1 MNKILVTG
9 GFGFIGSYIT
19 EELLGNKYE
28 VIVADISNEHA
39 IAGAKYIKCDILS
52 HEDLIKVFEED
63 FDTIIHLAG
72 FSNLRESINNPSLT
86 LSLNTLSTAR
96 ILELA
101 VEKGIKKFIYGSSA
115 YANSNKGSFYGISKL
130 ASEKIVEEFNR
141 KFNLNY
147 LILRFGSVY
156 SEKESHNNYMYNLIS
171 KALKEESINHHSDGL
186 ELREYIHALDV
197 ARLTVQVMENEEY
210 SNESFILTG
219 IEQYTRLQLFQMI
232 KEISGKDIRIN
243 TSKEED
249 KTQYK
254 LSPYS
259 FQPSS
264 ARKLIANPQIDL
276 GQGLLDII
284 RKINSHEIKANL

>member
-284 RKINSHEIKANL
+284 RKINSHEIKADL

>member
-9 GFGFIGSYIT
+9 GFGFIGCYIT
-19 EELLGNKYE
+19 EELLRNKYE
-28 VIVADISNEHA
+28 VIVADISDEHA
-39 IAGAKYIKCDILS
+39 VAGAKYIKCDILS
-52 HEDLIKVFEED
+52 NDDLSKVFNED

-72 FSNLRESINNPSLT
+72 FSNLRESVNYPSLT
-86 LSLNTLSTAR
+86 LSLNTLSTTS

-101 VEKGIKKFIYGSSA
+101 VKKGVGKFIYGSSA

-141 KFNLNY
+141 IFNLNY
-147 LILRFGSVY
+147 LILRYGSVY
-156 SEKESHNNYMYNLIS
+156 SEKKSQNNYMYNLIAN
-171 KALKEESINHHSDGL
+171 ALNEGSIDHHSDGH
-186 ELREYIHALDV
+186 ELREYIHAQDV
-197 ARLTVQVMENEEY
+197 ARLTVQVMENKEY

-232 KEISGKDIRIN
+232 KEISGKKIKIN
-243 TSKEED
+243 TYNQED

-259 FQPSS
+259 FQSSS

-284 RKINSHEIKANL
+284 RKINSHEIKANF

>member
-1 MNKILVTG
+1 MRRILVTG
-9 GFGFIGSYIT
+9 GSGFIGSYIT
-19 EELLGNKYE
+19 EELLRNKYE
-28 VIVADISNEHA
+28 VIIADISNEHA

-52 HEDLIKVFEED
+52 HEDLIKVFKED
-63 FDTIIHLAG
+63 FDIIIHLAG

-86 LSLNTLSTAR
+86 LSLNTLSTTR

-101 VEKGIKKFIYGSSA
+101 VAKGIKKFIYGSSA

-130 ASEKIVEEFNR
+130 ASEKIVEEFNQ

-147 LILRFGSVY
+147 VILRYGSVY

-232 KEISGKDIRIN
+232 KEISGKDIVIN

-249 KTQYK
+249 ITHYK

-284 RKINSHEIKANL
+284 RKINSHEI

>member
-1 MNKILVTG
+1 M
-9 GFGFIGSYIT
+9 
-19 EELLGNKYE
+19 
-28 VIVADISNEHA
+28 
-39 IAGAKYIKCDILS
+39 
-52 HEDLIKVFEED
+52 
-63 FDTIIHLAG
+63 
-72 FSNLRESINNPSLT
+72 
-86 LSLNTLSTAR
+86 NTLSTAR

-141 KFNLNY
+141 KFNINY
-147 LILRFGSVY
+147 LILRYGSVY

>member
-19 EELLGNKYE
+19 EELLRNKYE
-28 VIVADISNEHA
+28 VIVADISDEHA
-39 IAGAKYIKCDILS
+39 VYGAKYINCDILS
-52 HEDLIKVFEED
+52 HDDLNKAFEED
-63 FDTIIHLAG
+63 FDAIIHLAG
-72 FSNLRESINNPSLT
+72 FSNLRESVNNPSLT
-86 LSLNTLSTAR
+86 LSLNTLATTT

-101 VEKGIKKFIYGSSA
+101 VKKGVKKFIYGSSA

-147 LILRFGSVY
+147 LILRYGSVY

-186 ELREYIHALDV
+186 EVREYIHALDV

-219 IEQYTRLQLFQMI
+219 IEQYTRLQIFQMI

-284 RKINSHEIKANL
+284 RIINSHEIKADL